1 VVSSVRRRVFDIL
14 DVQPDDRGIERV
26 VNVFLLTLIVANTVA
41 VILETVQPL
50 RAAFRLTFEAFEG
63 FSVAVFTVEYL
74 LRMWSC
80 TVDSRYAHPIWGR
93 LRFALS
99 FMALVDLV
107 SILPSLIPGGTLD
120 LRFARLLRLARLGR
134 TLKIARY
141 SESLQLLGRVFSA
154 KRGELAITGMA
165 GAILLV
171 GASSLIY
178 FVEHETQPQQ
188 FSSIPASMWWGV
200 VTLTTVGYGDIFP
213 VTPLGK
219 VLGGIIALLGIG
231 LFALPAGILASGFS
245 DELRR
250 KEPRTCPRCGQAI
263 D

>member
-1 VVSSVRRRVFDIL
+1 MTGSLRHRVFDVL
-14 DVQPDDRGIERV
+14 DVQPDDRGIEKF
-26 VNVFLLTLIVANTVA
+26 VNVFLLALIVANVVA
-41 VILETVQPL
+41 VILETVQPI
-50 RAAFRLTFEAFEG
+50 RAVFRLTFEAFEA
-63 FSVAVFTVEYL
+63 FSVAVFTVEYA

-80 TVDSRYAHPIWGR
+80 TADSRYGHPIWGR
-93 LRFALS
+93 LRFARS

-107 SILPSLIPGGTLD
+107 SILPSLVPGGTLD
-120 LRFARLLRLARLGR
+120 LRFARMLRLARLGR

-141 SESLQLLGRVFSA
+141 SQSLQTLGRVLRA
-154 KRGELAITGMA
+154 KREELVVTAMA
-165 GAILLV
+165 GAVLLV
-171 GASSLIY
+171 CASSLMY
-178 FVEHETQPQQ
+178 FAEHQAQPHQ

-219 VLGGIIALLGIG
+219 VLGAFIAVLGIG

-250 KEPRTCPRCGQAI
+250 KEPRTCPRCGQTF